1 MKEEK
6 KKTALPFSEKDIQR
20 VLNSSA
26 GKQLLQLLTT
36 TNGDTLNKAARALK
50 EGNIQQAK
58 ELLTPVME
66 QPEASELVAQINRK

>member
-6 KKTALPFSEKDIQR
+6 KQNALPFSEKDIRR

-26 GKQLLQLLTT
+26 GKQLLQLLTS
-36 TNGDTLNKAARALK
+36 TNADTLSKAAEALK
-50 EGNIQQAK
+50 QGDIAQAK

-66 QPEASELVAQINRK
+66 RPEASALVNQINRK